1 MISIVNMSAVPAAS
15 AHPAHPATCRFYGE
29 PGMSGDDSEL
39 LTTSKV
45 AKLLS
50 VSQSTVERWI
60 VLDRL
65 KAIKLPSGHYRVRRS
80 EVNRILRDQDND
92 G

>member
-1 MISIVNMSAVPAAS
+1 MSAFPAGSACS
-15 AHPAHPATCRFYGE
+15 AHPAITQFYRDS
-29 PGMSGDDSEL
+29 GMSADDSEL
-39 LTTSKV
+39 LTTRKV

-80 EVNRILRDQDND
+80 EVDRILRDQDSD
-92 G
+92 E

>member
-1 MISIVNMSAVPAAS
+1 M
-15 AHPAHPATCRFYGE
+15 T
-29 PGMSGDDSEL
+29 GDDSEL
-39 LTTSKV
+39 LTTRKV

-80 EVNRILRDQDND
+80 EVDRILRDQDND

>member
-1 MISIVNMSAVPAAS
+1 MISIVNISAVPAIS
-15 AHPAHPATCRFYGE
+15 AYSSHPAIDRFYRQC
-29 PGMSGDDSEL
+29 GMSGDDSEL

-65 KAIKLPSGHYRVRRS
+65 KAIKLPSGHYRIRRS
-80 EVNRILRDQDND
+80 EVNRILRDQDD
-92 G
+92 GE